1 MKFVLLLLYSISSF
15 SAVTVSNVTGVSNL
29 VREADASITVYG
41 GIQGGTGVV
50 VSGYP
55 GCTTAGTCNTCIG
68 NVASGDL
75 ITTNEQVACNLK
87 GVFTDTIIT
96 IPASTTVTTA
106 NAKYLLC
113 NGTQEVATT
122 TNLSTVL
129 ATTWGEVCTR
139 ISNNNSTCA
148 TNVSQ
153 TLTFG
158 VGTDC
163 SSIGN
168 EKVNIKFVTR
178 IIDITPGVPNP
189 AQNTYTPS
197 PPASPEPDPGA
208 CVTTGGACFFR
219 AYPGDGKVY
228 FDRDLGLGIAADFPA
243 TGATGITYEKLV
255 LFFAGTGTT
264 GDDPANDVTTFNA
277 LTTAENYGEVSVSAD
292 GDVSSASIDGLAN
305 DERFCFKMG
314 SQDTAGNIDHISST
328 DCTVPGLFNDPLSNC
343 RNVCTT
349 PSEVLGLLAD
359 ANCFIATAAYGS
371 SLDQHVNR
379 LREFKNEILVPT
391 WIGRKFVKL
400 YYKMSPP
407 IAKLVAKNEILK
419 SFVRVFLWPVIL
431 LADLIL
437 DYGILILL
445 VPFFIVA
452 FYLRR
457 RRQVTL

>member
-1 MKFVLLLLYSISSF
+1 VKVILFLLYSITCF
-15 SAVTVSNVTGVSNL
+15 SAVTVSDVTGVSKL
-29 VREADASITVYG
+29 VRETDASITVYG

-55 GCTTAGTCNTCIG
+55 GCTTSGTCNTCIG
-68 NVASGDL
+68 NVAVG
-75 ITTNEQVACNLK
+75 NEQVACNLK
-87 GVFTDTIIT
+87 GVFADTIIT

-106 NAKYLLC
+106 NVKYLLC
-113 NGTQEVATT
+113 NGTTEIAAT
-122 TNLSTVL
+122 TNLSTSL
-129 ATTWGEVCTR
+129 STTWSDVCSR
-139 ISNNNSTCA
+139 ITTGNSTCA

-158 VGTDC
+158 VGVDC

-178 IIDITPGVPNP
+178 IIDITPGVTNP
-189 AQNTYTPS
+189 TQNTYTPS
-197 PPASPEPDPGA
+197 PPASPEPSPGA

-219 AYPGDGKVY
+219 AYPGDGKIY
-228 FDRDLGLGIAADFPA
+228 FDKELGLGIDSDFPA
-243 TGATGITYEKLV
+243 TGATGINYDKLI

-264 GDDPANDVTTFNA
+264 ADNFTNDIATFNA
-277 LTTAENYGEVSVSAD
+277 LTTAENYGEVSVSSD

-305 DERFCFKMG
+305 DERVCFKMG

-328 DCTVPGLFNDPLSNC
+328 DCTVAGAFNDPLSNC

-379 LREFKNEILVPT
+379 LREFKNKILVPT
-391 WIGRKFVKL
+391 WVGRKFVKF
-400 YYKMSPP
+400 YYKISPP
-407 IAKLVAKNEILK
+407 IAKMVAQNEILK

-437 DYGILILL
+437 DYGFSILL
-445 VPFFIVA
+445 LPFLLVL

-457 RRQVTL
+457 RRQVLL